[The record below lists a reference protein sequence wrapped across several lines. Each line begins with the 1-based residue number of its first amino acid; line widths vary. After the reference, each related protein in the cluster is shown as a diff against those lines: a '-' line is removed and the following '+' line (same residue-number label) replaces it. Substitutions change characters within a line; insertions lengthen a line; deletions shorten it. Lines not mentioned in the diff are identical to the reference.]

1 MILVRLVL
9 NRAVRQYMADNG
21 ISLRR
26 MAKTIGLA
34 PTSLTDRLN
43 GRIAWRDRDIDQLV
57 NRGIVSPLWEG
68 DERWRVSPADRMEK

>member
-1 MILVRLVL
+1 MMIVRTVL

-21 ISLRR
+21 ISMRRTAKMLR
-26 MAKTIGLA
+26 LA

-57 NRGIVSPLWEG
+57 NRGIVSPLWGFDDAE
-68 DERWRVSPADRMEK
+68 

>member
-9 NRAVRQYMADNG
+9 NRAVRRYMADNG
-21 ISLRR
+21 ISMRR
-26 MAKTIGLA
+26 MAKMLGLA

-57 NRGIVSPLWEG
+57 NRGIVAPLWEG
-68 DERWRVSPADRMEK
+68 GANDD

>member
-1 MILVRLVL
+1 MTLVRLVL

-26 MAKTIGLA
+26 MAKMLGLA

-57 NRGIVSPLWEG
+57 NRGIVPPLWEG
-68 DERWRVSPADRMEK
+68 VE